1 MYYFIYITLYK
12 IAVNFTIINIII
24 SVVINITINIIIN
37 ITIIVI
43 TIIIINHQLL
53 VSSLNSLSELL
64 NLSEEIFAMGT
75 TSNIVSNELSALP
88 WSRNRRKVMVMMMMV
103 VVVVVVIMMTTTMI
117 VVLMMMVL
125 LMMMINSIIVDYYY
139 FYYYYYLFTLGS
151 SFDKSTSSSKLKYNL
166 HLHSDSQQKGVT
178 CAHRQ
183 DVGYR
188 KRRPPQFRVDTRQDP
203 EHLAEAS
210 GTYRRHLRG
219 HVICF
224 RCHEV

>member
-24 SVVINITINIIIN
+24 SVVTNITINIIIN
-37 ITIIVI
+37 ITIIVII

-75 TSNIVSNELSALP
+75 TSNIMANELSALP
-88 WSRNRRKVMVMMMMV
+88 WSRNRRKVMVMMMV
-103 VVVVVVIMMTTTMI
+103 VVVVMIMMTTTMI
-117 VVLMMMVL
+117 VVL

-139 FYYYYYLFTLGS
+139 YYYYYYYYLFTLGS
-151 SFDKSTSSSKLKYNL
+151 SFDKPTSSSKLKYNL